1 MRALLVLYVRQNRKR
16 ILVNVSK
23 VSGKTRSDRLTQRR
37 LHELKSLS
45 RVFMNLYEGET
56 AGKQQKVPEAELVTQ
71 SVCLLQSVLRLFGSL
86 LSERCSFRPDVT

>member
-1 MRALLVLYVRQNRKR
+1 
-16 ILVNVSK
+16 
-23 VSGKTRSDRLTQRR
+23 
-37 LHELKSLS
+37 
-45 RVFMNLYEGET
+45 MNLYEGET